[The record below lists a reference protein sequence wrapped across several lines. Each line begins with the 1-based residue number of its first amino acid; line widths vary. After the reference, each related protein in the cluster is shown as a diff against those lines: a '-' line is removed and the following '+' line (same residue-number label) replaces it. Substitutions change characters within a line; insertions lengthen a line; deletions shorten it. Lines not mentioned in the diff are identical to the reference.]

1 MKTGGRGVAYL
12 MLAPTIGLL
21 VLFFLYPL
29 FVAARESLY
38 SWDLLTPPTYVGLS
52 NYRVLWERGELMRAF
67 RNTVAYSSVTVAGSM
82 SLGLCFALALDHP
95 GKFAGFVRSAV
106 FSAYVVSWVAVALL
120 FMWLLDGDTGLVTRS
135 LALLGVP
142 KKSWLGDPD
151 VAVYTLAAVS
161 VWKIAGYTMI
171 IFLAGLQDIPPVLHE
186 AAALDGANRWV
197 RFWHITWPLLRPS
210 AVFVATTSLII
221 SFQAFDVVRIMTQGG
236 PVHATELF
244 VYAIYEQIF
253 MNLRV
258 GRASALVV
266 VFSALILALTA
277 LQLRVWRGRREA

>member
-1 MKTGGRGVAYL
+1 MKPGGRGVAYL
-12 MLAPTIGLL
+12 MLAPTLGLL
-21 VLFFLYPL
+21 VTFFLYPL
-29 FVAARESLY
+29 FEAARQSLF
-38 SWDLLTPPTYVGLS
+38 SWDLLTPATFVGS
-52 NYRVLWERGELMRAF
+52 ANYRALWEHGELSRAL
-67 RNTVAYSSVTVAGSM
+67 RNTLVYSSFTVAGSM
-82 SLGLCFALALDHP
+82 SIGLCFALALDRP
-95 GKFAGFVRSAV
+95 GKIAAFVRSAV

-120 FMWLLDGDTGLVTRS
+120 FMLLLDGDTGLVTRG
-135 LALLGVP
+135 LAALGLP
-142 KKSWLGDPD
+142 KKSWLGDPGL
-151 VAVYTLAAVS
+151 AIYALAAVS
-161 VWKIAGYTMI
+161 VWKIAGYSMI
-171 IFLAGLQDIPPVLHE
+171 VFLTGLQDVPPVLHE

-197 RFWHITWPLLRPS
+197 RFWRITWPLLRPS

-266 VFSALILALTA
+266 VFSALILGLTS

>member
-1 MKTGGRGVAYL
+1 MKPSGRGIAYL

-29 FVAARESLY
+29 LVAARESLY
-38 SWDLLTPPTYVGLS
+38 AWDLLTPPTYVGLA
-52 NYRVLWERGELMRAF
+52 NYRILWERGELARAF
-67 RNTVAYSSVTVAGSM
+67 RNTVTYSAVTVAGSM
-82 SLGLCFALALDHP
+82 SVGLSFALALDHP
-95 GKFAGFVRSAV
+95 GRVAAFVRGAV

-135 LALLGVP
+135 LVALGLP

-161 VWKIAGYTMI
+161 VWKIAGYSMI

-197 RFWHITWPLLRPS
+197 RFRHITWPLLRPS

-266 VFSALILALTA
+266 VFSALILGLTG
-277 LQLRVWRGRREA
+277 LQLRVWRGKREA